1 MLYLTPENNL
11 CVSAIMA
18 HILHII
24 KAKAYTAL
32 KFLLPE
38 PALCVCVCVSHV
50 CASVNVQ
57 METRQEAHA
66 WQMREREREASGSA
80 AKKMAVQQSQPDK

>member
-24 KAKAYTAL
+24 KAKTYTAL
-32 KFLLPE
+32 KCLLPE
-38 PALCVCVCVSHV
+38 PALCMCVSHV

-57 METRQEAHA
+57 METRQQAHA
-66 WQMREREREASGSA
+66 WQMRERERETSIRVCS
-80 AKKMAVQQSQPDK
+80 KKMAVQQSQPDR